1 MKKIEAIVREEKLD
15 QVKEALEKMGY
26 YGMTLTQVSG
36 RGKQRGIRLQWR
48 AGEYNV
54 DFLPKLKIEVVVMD
68 EDVPQIL
75 NVITTISRTGEE
87 GDGKIFLIPIENC
100 VRIRTGEEGVN
111 AV

>member
-15 QVKEALEKMGY
+15 LVKETLEKMGY
-26 YGMTLTQVSG
+26 YGMTLTEVSG
-36 RGKQRGIRLQWR
+36 RGKQRGIKLQWR
-48 AGEYNV
+48 TGEYNV

-68 EDVPQIL
+68 EDVPKIL
-75 NVITTISRTGEE
+75 NAITRISRTGEE